1 MKEVKLNVIPQNIIS
16 LENVDPD
23 KLYIF
28 HDDNGDIEEAGF
40 ISRIQYGSEIYEDRS
55 FHELNNANQW
65 ISKSKGYSLR
75 GIIEVKLKNGWT
87 VLEFDDAASAF
98 KYLLTLGR

>member
-16 LENVDPD
+16 LENVNPD
-23 KLYIF
+23 KLYVF
-28 HDDNGDIEEAGF
+28 HDGNDLEEAGF
-40 ISRIQYGSEIYEDRS
+40 ISRIQYGSEIYEDRA

-65 ISKSKGYSLR
+65 VSKAKKLSLKD
-75 GIIEVKLKNGWT
+75 IIELKLKNGWT
-87 VLEFDDAASAF
+87 VLEFDDAAEAF